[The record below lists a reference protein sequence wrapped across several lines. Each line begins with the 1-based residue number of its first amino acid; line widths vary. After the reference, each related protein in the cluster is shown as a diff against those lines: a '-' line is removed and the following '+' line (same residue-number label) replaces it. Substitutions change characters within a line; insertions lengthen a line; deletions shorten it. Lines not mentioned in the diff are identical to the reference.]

1 MRKLLNRVVNRVVN
15 QIGLLALCAP
25 LLMSLHA
32 QTITVTPANSSIG
45 AGFTQQFT
53 ATVTGL
59 SSSAVKWSVQG
70 TAKSGVITATGVY
83 TAPAALPAQNPVT
96 IQALGSDGKTVG
108 TTYVLIQPLGPTLTS
123 VSPNPLATG
132 SYNITVNGSG
142 FVSGAEIFVGGV
154 QLGTKVVSATQ
165 LTASGWQGSVTSTVV
180 KAKNPGSLFS
190 NSLTVPVGTTS
201 AGGGPITVSPSTAQ
215 VALGATQQ
223 FTASGQTIVMWTASE
238 GTISTAGLFKAPATM
253 PVSSTVTITAS
264 GTNSQKGTAIVTLTG
279 GTTGGGPITVS
290 PSTAQVGL
298 GATQQF
304 TASGQST
311 VAWTA
316 SAGTISATG
325 LFKAPA
331 TMPTSSS
338 VTITASGTNNQSG
351 TAIVTLTGGT
361 TGGGPITVSPST
373 AQVALG
379 ATQQFTASGQ
389 STVTWTASAGT
400 INTTGLFKAPATMP
414 AASIVTITAA
424 GTNNQ
429 SGAATVTLISNQAT
443 PTIQSISLT
452 PLPIGVFTFNVTGTN
467 FTAQSVVQLNGAPL
481 ATTFTSATALAV
493 TGSASQNGQGNLT
506 VVNGSAAS
514 QPFAVQIGVTNPQVS
529 AAAARRFLE
538 QAGFG
543 PTTAD
548 AAHVQ
553 SIGFQ
558 AWLNEQFAMPKISNY
573 NGLGNSSQGGLPNWM
588 LANAVTNA
596 DQLRQRVAF
605 ALSQIFSISIT
616 KLIWNNNVAPFE
628 EMLSTDAF
636 TNYRQILGDVTLSG
650 PMSGYLDMANNAA
663 ADPSQGTVAN
673 ENYAR
678 ELMQLF
684 SLGTNLLNQDGT
696 LQTDSSGNPIPT
708 YNQTNVTELARVF
721 TGWTYAQTAGT
732 AAFWGANI
740 DGGTTDMTQPMV
752 AIPAFHDFG
761 SKNLLNG
768 YVAAANLTPAQDL
781 QGALDNIFNHPNA
794 GPFIGKQLIQHLVKS
809 NPTPAYVARVA
820 AAFANNGQGVRGDM
834 QAVLTA
840 ILLDPEARAN
850 DNGGSD
856 QAGDGHMQEPALYL
870 AGVVRAF
877 NGSMNSQNYFASD
890 LATMGED
897 IFNPASVFNYYSP
910 GYVVPTTALKG
921 PEFQIFTPFT
931 SLYRANLISGDFNNY
946 SGAVQTY
953 GPGMTVDFTNY
964 VALAGTP
971 SALVNALDITL
982 THGVMPAAMKQ
993 IITTAVQGESG
1004 GNLRRVQ
1011 TALYLIVASNYY
1023 NVWH

>member
-1 MRKLLNRVVNRVVN
+1 MRTLLNRVP
-15 QIGLLALCAP
+15 LLAMCAP
-25 LLMSLHA
+25 LLLMSLRA

-45 AGFTQQFT
+45 VGFTQQFT

-59 SSSAVKWSVQG
+59 SSTAVTWSVQG
-70 TAKSGVITATGVY
+70 MGANNPKAGTISATGLY
-83 TAPAALPAQNPVT
+83 TAPAALPAQDPVT
-96 IQALGSDGKTVG
+96 IQALGSDGRTVG
-108 TTYVLIQPLGPTLTS
+108 RTYLMIQPLGPMLTS
-123 VSPNPLATG
+123 VSPNPLPAG

-142 FVSGAEIFVGGV
+142 FVAGAEIFVGGV
-154 QLGTKVVSATQ
+154 QLTTKFVSATQ
-165 LTASGWQGSVTSTVV
+165 LTAAGWQGNVTSAVV
-180 KAKNPGSLFS
+180 KAMNPGSLFS
-190 NSLTVPVGTTS
+190 NSLAVPVGSSST
-201 AGGGPITVSPSTAQ
+201 GGGPITVSPATVQ
-215 VALGATQQ
+215 VALGGTQQ
-223 FTASGQTIVMWTASE
+223 FTASGQSSVTWTASQ
-238 GTISTAGLFKAPATM
+238 GTISAAGLYKAPATM
-253 PVSSTVTITAS
+253 PASSTVTITAS
-264 GTNSQKGTAIVTLTG
+264 GTNNQKGTATVTLTG

-290 PSTAQVGL
+290 PSTAQVAL
-298 GATQQF
+298 GASQQF
-304 TASGQST
+304 TASGQSSVT
-311 VAWTA
+311 WTA
-316 SAGTISATG
+316 SEGTISAAG
-325 LFKAPA
+325 LYKAPA
-331 TMPTSSS
+331 TMPASST
-338 VTITASGTNNQSG
+338 VTITASGTNNQKG

-379 ATQQFTASGQ
+379 ASQQFTASGQ
-389 STVTWTASAGT
+389 TTVTWTASAGT
-400 INTTGLFKAPATMP
+400 ISTAGLFKAPATMP
-414 AASIVTITAA
+414 ASSTVTITAS

-429 SGAATVTLISNQAT
+429 SGTATVTLLNNQAT
-443 PTIQSISLT
+443 PTIQSISLS
-452 PLPIGVFTFNVTGTN
+452 PLPIGIFTFQLTGTN
-467 FTAQSVVQLNGAPL
+467 FTAQSVVQLNGAAL
-481 ATTFTSATALAV
+481 ATTFTSATALTV
-493 TGSASQNGQGNLT
+493 NGSASANGQGNLT
-506 VVNGSAAS
+506 VVNGSS
-514 QPFAVQIGVTNPQVS
+514 TSLPFAVQIGVTNPQVS

-573 NGLGNSSQGGLPNWM
+573 SALAGSSQGGLPNWF

-605 ALSQIFSISIT
+605 ALSQISVISIT
-616 KLIWNNNVAPFE
+616 KLIWNNNVAPYE
-628 EMLSTDAF
+628 EMLSADAF

-650 PMSGYLDMANNAA
+650 PMGGYLDMANNAA
-663 ADPSQGTVAN
+663 ANPAQGTVAN

-684 SLGTNLLNQDGT
+684 SIGTNMLNQDGT
-696 LQTDSSGNPIPT
+696 LQTTGGNPIPT

-721 TGWTYAQTAGT
+721 TGWTYAQTGTT

-740 DGGTTDMTQPMV
+740 DGGTTDMTKPMV

-761 SKNLLNG
+761 SKTLLNG

-781 QGALDNIFNHPNA
+781 QAALDNIFNHPNV

-809 NPTPAYVARVA
+809 NPSTAYVARVA

-834 QAVLTA
+834 KAVITA

-870 AGVVRAF
+870 PGIVRAF

-890 LATMGED
+890 LATMGQD
-897 IFNPASVFNYYSP
+897 IYNPASVFNYFSP
-910 GYVVPTTALKG
+910 GYTVAGTTQKG

-931 SLYRANLISGDFNNY
+931 SLYRANLISNVFNNY

-953 GPGMTVDFTNY
+953 GPGMTVDFTPY

-971 SALVNALDITL
+971 SALVDALDITL

-993 IITTAVQGESG
+993 IVVGAVQGETG

>member
-1 MRKLLNRVVNRVVN
+1 MRKLLNRV
-15 QIGLLALCAP
+15 GLLALCAP
-25 LLMSLHA
+25 LLLMSLQA

-59 SSSAVKWSVQG
+59 SGTAVTWSVQG
-70 TAKSGVITATGVY
+70 MGANNPKAGTITATGLY

-108 TTYVLIQPLGPTLTS
+108 RTYLLIQPLGPTLTS
-123 VSPNPLATG
+123 VSPNPLPAG
-132 SYNITVNGSG
+132 SYNISVNGSG
-142 FVSGAEIFVGGV
+142 FLAGAELFVGGV
-154 QLGTKVVSATQ
+154 QLTTKFVSATQ
-165 LTASGWQGSVTSTVV
+165 LTAAGWQGNVTSTVV
-180 KAKNPGSLFS
+180 KAMNPGSLFS
-190 NSLTVPVGTTS
+190 NSLTVPVGS
-201 AGGGPITVSPSTAQ
+201 ASTGGGPITVSPSTVQVALGGSQQFAASGQSSVTWTASEGTISATGLYKAPATMPASSAVTITASGTNSQKGTATVTLTGGATGGGPITVSPSTAQ
-215 VALGATQQ
+215 VALSGSQQ
-223 FTASGQTIVMWTASE
+223 FTATGQTTVTWTASA
-238 GTISTAGLFKAPATM
+238 GTISTTGLFKAPATM
-253 PVSSTVTITAS
+253 PASSTVTVTAS
-264 GTNSQKGTAIVTLTG
+264 GTNNQSGSATVTLTG

-290 PSTAQVGL
+290 PSSAQVVL
-298 GATQQF
+298 GGSQQF
-304 TASGQST
+304 TASGQS
-311 VAWTA
+311 
-316 SAGTISATG
+316 S
-325 LFKAPA
+325 
-331 TMPTSSS
+331 
-338 VTITASGTNNQSG
+338 
-351 TAIVTLTGGT
+351 
-361 TGGGPITVSPST
+361 
-373 AQVALG
+373 
-379 ATQQFTASGQ
+379 
-389 STVTWTASAGT
+389 VTWTASAGT
-400 INTTGLFKAPATMP
+400 INTTGLYKAPAAMP
-414 AASIVTITAA
+414 ASSTVTITAS

-429 SGAATVTLISNQAT
+429 SGAATVTLLNNQAT
-443 PTIQSISLT
+443 PTIQSISLS
-452 PLPIGVFTFNVTGTN
+452 PLPIGVFTFQLTGTN

-481 ATTFTSATALAV
+481 ATTFTSATALTV
-493 TGSASQNGQGNLT
+493 NGSASQSGQSNLT
-506 VVNGSAAS
+506 VLNGASAS
-514 QPFAVQIGVTNPQVS
+514 LPFAVQIGVTNPQVS

-573 NGLGNSSQGGLPNWM
+573 SGLGSSSQGGFPNWF

-605 ALSQIFSISIT
+605 ALSQISVISIT
-616 KLIWNNNVAPFE
+616 KLIWNNNIAPYE
-628 EMLSTDAF
+628 EMLSADAF

-650 PMSGYLDMANNAA
+650 PMGGYLDMANNAA
-663 ADPSQGTVAN
+663 ANPAQGTVAN

-684 SLGTNLLNQDGT
+684 SIGTNMLNQDGSR
-696 LQTDSSGNPIPT
+696 QTDASGNPIPT

-721 TGWTYAQTAGT
+721 TGWTYAQTGST

-740 DGGTTDMTQPMV
+740 DGGTTDMTKPMV

-761 SKNLLNG
+761 SKTLLNG

-781 QGALDNIFNHPNA
+781 QGALDNIFNHANV

-809 NPTPAYVARVA
+809 NPSPAYVARVA

-834 QAVLTA
+834 KAVITA

-870 AGVVRAF
+870 PGIVRAF

-910 GYVVPTTALKG
+910 GYTVPATTLKG

-931 SLYRANLISGDFNNY
+931 SLYRANLISNVFNNY

-953 GPGMTVDFTNY
+953 GPGMTVDFTPY

-971 SALVNALDITL
+971 GALVDALDITL
-982 THGVMPAAMKQ
+982 THGVMPAGMKQ
-993 IITTAVQGESG
+993 IIVTAVQGETG